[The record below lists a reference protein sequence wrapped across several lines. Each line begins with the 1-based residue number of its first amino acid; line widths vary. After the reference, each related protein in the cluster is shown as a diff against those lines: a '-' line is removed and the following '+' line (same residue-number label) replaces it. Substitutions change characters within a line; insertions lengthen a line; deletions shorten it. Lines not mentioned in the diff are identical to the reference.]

1 MKFAKFIPSLVKKA
15 FTKNMFQSLL
25 FAFVSCLTVYSQ
37 NLVPN
42 PSFEIYT
49 ACPQSNASEVYLA
62 TPWIEV
68 QSTSDYY
75 NCSSLDANYIARTG
89 TGYMGVAAW
98 RPSWS
103 ETYREYIGVQLI
115 QPLTAGITYYGE
127 FWVRLHP
134 DHCWASDGMGMYISQ
149 GQPADPPFVQCM
161 YVNAQIMNP
170 QYRMLVGREYWM
182 KICGTYTAI
191 GGEDFITIG
200 SFRDDAAS
208 TFLELPGCPNQN
220 YGVHWSYYHID
231 DVLLEQYDSTAN
243 YDCDDSTYSNPNEP
257 NDSSSTC
264 NITIP
269 NVLTPNGDH
278 INENLNT
285 NFDLESYYFKIY
297 DRWGKEVYYTWDGD
311 NRDRFWDGRFE
322 GKILPDGTYF
332 YILFSFEDN
341 CLQKGTITIL
351 R

>member
-1 MKFAKFIPSLVKKA
+1 MG
-15 FTKNMFQSLL
+15 
-25 FAFVSCLTVYSQ
+25 FAFCITSLAQ

-42 PSFEIYT
+42 PSFEVYT
-49 ACPQSNASEVYLA
+49 SCPTSNSSEVYLA

-68 QSTSDYY
+68 QATSDYF
-75 NCSSLDANYIARTG
+75 NCSSLDHNYIARTG
-89 TGYMGVAAW
+89 SGYMGVAAW
-98 RPSWS
+98 RPSWG
-103 ETYREYIGVQLI
+103 ETYREYIGVNLT

-149 GQPADPPFVQCM
+149 GQPADPPFVECM

-170 QYRMLVGREYWM
+170 QYRMLIGREYWM
-182 KICGTYTAI
+182 KICGTYTAL

-208 TFLELPGCPNQN
+208 TFYELSGCPDQN

-243 YDCDDSTYSNPNEP
+243 YDCTDSIYENPNGNNDSTL
-257 NDSSSTC
+257 SSC
-264 NITIP
+264 NLEIP
-269 NVLTPNGDH
+269 NIITPNNDLV
-278 INENLNT
+278 NDQLETDFPLENYS
-285 NFDLESYYFKIY
+285 FRIY
-297 DRWGKEVYYTWDGD
+297 DRWGKEMYFTWENDR
-311 NRDRFWDGRFE
+311 RDRFWNGINNGKKLAE
-322 GKILPDGTYF
+322 GVYYYT
-332 YILFSFEDN
+332 LFSSEEN
-341 CLQKGTITIL
+341 CMQTGTITIL